1 MGENYNSNKGM
12 LPQTPN
18 TGSFFAFWSV
28 LLGGL
33 GLLTDCLPL
42 FSIWNLPA
50 GLIFGLTGIALAI
63 LSKKGKPFSHQAQL
77 GLILSIISAVC
88 GLLLALFII
97 FVYDVMD
104 TNTPLGLYFRQV
116 FEATT
121 QALMPTGGVSR

>member
-18 TGSFFAFWSV
+18 TGSFLAFWSV

-63 LSKKGKPFSHQAQL
+63 LSKKGSP
-77 GLILSIISAVC
+77 SATRHS
-88 GLLLALFII
+88 L
-97 FVYDVMD
+97 D
-104 TNTPLGLYFRQV
+104 
-116 FEATT
+116 
-121 QALMPTGGVSR
+121 

>member
-121 QALMPTGGVSR
+121 QALMPTGSVGR